1 MKLGNNFTRHHSITH
16 MNVVVA
22 GNMLSKV
29 RSFIIFQSGEGLTS
43 FNKDNSANFSGEKK
57 KRSMKLFGCLFLEPG
72 NTRTT
77 FKSNLV
83 LESKSL

>member
-22 GNMLSKV
+22 GNMLTNV

-57 KRSMKLFGCLFLEPG
+57 KINE
-72 NTRTT
+72 T
-77 FKSNLV
+77 FRVSIFRAGEYANNL
-83 LESKSL
+83 

>member
-1 MKLGNNFTRHHSITH
+1 

-29 RSFIIFQSGEGLTS
+29 RSFIIFQSREGLTS

-57 KRSMKLFGCLFLEPG
+57 KINETFRVSIF
-72 NTRTT
+72 RTGEYAN
-77 FKSNLV
+77 NL
-83 LESKSL
+83 

>member
-1 MKLGNNFTRHHSITH
+1 

-22 GNMLSKV
+22 GNMLTNV
-29 RSFIIFQSGEGLTS
+29 RSFIILQSGERLTS
-43 FNKDNSANFSGEKK
+43 FNKDNSANFSGENKT
-57 KRSMKLFGCLFLEPG
+57 SMKLSGCLFLEPG

-83 LESKSL
+83 LEFKSLRVSNVVLEK

>member
-1 MKLGNNFTRHHSITH
+1 

-22 GNMLSKV
+22 GNMFNKILEVLSL
-29 RSFIIFQSGEGLTS
+29 QSGEGLTF

-57 KRSMKLFGCLFLEPG
+57 GSMKLSGCLFLEPG
-72 NTRTT
+72 NTQTN

-83 LESKSL
+83 LKCKGL